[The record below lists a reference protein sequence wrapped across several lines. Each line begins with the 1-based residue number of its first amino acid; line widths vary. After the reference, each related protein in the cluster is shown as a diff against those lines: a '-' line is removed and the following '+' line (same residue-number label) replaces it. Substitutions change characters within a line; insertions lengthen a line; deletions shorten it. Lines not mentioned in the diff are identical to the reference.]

1 MNCIQCGKAQLVKR
15 RARVRGELK
24 GEAFSVTLPALVCPS
39 CGFTTVEGV
48 DMPEYM
54 RLVADAYRKKHRLLT
69 SDEIRRRRQRLGMSQ
84 LRFSEYL
91 GVGIASLKR
100 WEMGKVQDTSSDEL
114 IRLRTDEKAASDNLK
129 RIRRLLRA
137 S

>member
-1 MNCIQCGKAQLVKR
+1 MNCIQCGKAQLGKR
-15 RARVRGELK
+15 RERVRGEVR
-24 GEAFSVTLPALVCPS
+24 GEEFSVTLPALVCPG

-54 RLVADAYRKKHRLLT
+54 RLVADAYRKKHKLLT
-69 SDEIRRRRQRLGMSQ
+69 SDEIRLRRQRLGMSQ
-84 LRFSEYL
+84 ARFSEYL

-100 WEMGKVQDTSSDEL
+100 WEMGKVQDASSDEL
-114 IRLRTDEKAASDNLK
+114 IRLRTNEKAASDNLK
-129 RIRRLLRA
+129 RIRRLLQV